1 MIRVPFIIRL
11 WRRHQF
17 ENCYTYFWMKNLDSQ
32 KKSHQRNIQGIFR
45 QKFDWHGKKICW
57 QNPRW
62 CCRKYFCFSLET
74 CDSVTPPQKSSLSS
88 SSSYSICFNHFLLQ
102 HLLRHV
108 LENQH
113 KLHKFLQLLQQ
124 QSVRHCSSGRLQQA
138 VQPEIEQDYPQVKSI
153 DASNSYYPVNQPF
166 KHAPDVGDQF
176 AVSQWKTFTLQ
187 LLSDIESLEC
197 NTTLITIETKCRRKN
212 NGNTTMN

>member
-1 MIRVPFIIRL
+1 ML
-11 WRRHQF
+11 
-17 ENCYTYFWMKNLDSQ
+17 T
-32 KKSHQRNIQGIFR
+32 
-45 QKFDWHGKKICW
+45 KKIPNHVDENIFVFHCICASRSHLLR
-57 QNPRW
+57 NPHHRHHINI
-62 CCRKYFCFSLET
+62 YL
-74 CDSVTPPQKSSLSS
+74 
-88 SSSYSICFNHFLLQ
+88 NHFPLQ

-138 VQPEIEQDYPQVKSI
+138 VQPEIEQDYPQVKTI

-166 KHAPDVGDQF
+166 KHEPDVGDQF
-176 AVSQWKTFTLQ
+176 AVSQWKTFTLH

-197 NTTLITIETKCRRKN
+197 NTTLITIETKCGVK
-212 NGNTTMN
+212 